1 MGYKVPSK
9 YTRKFP
15 KVALQI
21 GFAILWQFDIGPQKK
36 ALFRSCQLKNKKLEI
51 EVTFGGFLIEGEK
64 ID

>member
-1 MGYKVPSK
+1 
-9 YTRKFP
+9 
-15 KVALQI
+15 VALQI